1 MYSTD
6 TNVIIQ
12 QLFIATKSTH
22 VDIPVTTCDL
32 VYFLNRLQFQCQN
45 KSLDGVS
52 GIVWGMGDAHI
63 HLDSRVYVPAV
74 MRDLG
79 GSPHGTL
86 ETGKSLFQILQG
98 NYK

>member
-1 MYSTD
+1 M
-6 TNVIIQ
+6 
-12 QLFIATKSTH
+12 
-22 VDIPVTTCDL
+22 DIPVTTCDL

-52 GIVWGMGDAHI
+52 GIVLGMGDTHI
-63 HLDSRVYVPAV
+63 HLDSRVYVPTV
-74 MRDLG
+74 MTDFGG

-86 ETGKSLFQILQG
+86 ETEKSLFQILQG

>member
-1 MYSTD
+1 MCSTG

-12 QLFIATKSTH
+12 QMFIATKFTH

-52 GIVWGMGDAHI
+52 GIVWGMGDTHI
-63 HLDSRVYVPAV
+63 HLDSRVYVPVV

-79 GSPHGTL
+79 GSPHETL
-86 ETGKSLFQILQG
+86 ETEKSLFQIHQG